1 MIWTFSR
8 WSPSRPSWS
17 SIHFADYPQIS
28 ISSHYST
35 DCLDL
40 FWIIQ
45 KNYIPGAQ
53 RTSQQKFSELQK
65 LAGQYCWHTDKVFLT
80 LSVAPVKKSQR
91 MRRKKLTRVAAHPP
105 GFCPFTPLKSKE
117 AIHGYSFTCRRQP
130 HSVLK
135 LRISGQRKIF
145 FCAVVFGLQYLC
157 FAPPHD
163 PGRLFHPAF
172 ARSCSRILFCG
183 CLQSGKFKWGEK
195 SENWNKSVLKK
206 VPVTIIL

>member
-1 MIWTFSR
+1 MW
-8 WSPSRPSWS
+8 
-17 SIHFADYPQIS
+17 
-28 ISSHYST
+28 
-35 DCLDL
+35 
-40 FWIIQ
+40 
-45 KNYIPGAQ
+45 
-53 RTSQQKFSELQK
+53 
-65 LAGQYCWHTDKVFLT
+65 
-80 LSVAPVKKSQR
+80 
-91 MRRKKLTRVAAHPP
+91 RRKKLTRVAAHPP

-145 FCAVVFGLQYLC
+145 FCAVMFGLQYLS
-157 FAPPHD
+157 FASPHD

-206 VPVTIIL
+206 VPVTIILQTQILSTSTQKHSVWSNECFLQTSCLLNDGCHSMRALDVFWRLRQKQGRCSWLLIHKCSWHAFVNSSPGSN